1 MQFRITDKKRKIW
14 RGILS
19 TLSFSS
25 ALFVFQA
32 CYGTPRDMESDL
44 FIEGQVKAKKTE
56 LPVQGIKVAVQDL
69 PHYQYTDVNGLFK
82 IYLPNSAEYKL
93 RFEDVDA
100 GLNGTFLPLDSTV
113 RTINGRLFLN
123 VKLDEK

>member
-1 MQFRITDKKRKIW
+1 MQFDRKRKII
-14 RGILS
+14 RGILG

-32 CYGTPRDMESDL
+32 CYGTPRDLNTDL
-44 FIEGQVKAKKTE
+44 YIEGQVKAKKTE
-56 LPVQGIKVAVQDL
+56 LPIQGIKVTVPNYPQ
-69 PHYQYTDVNGLFK
+69 YEYTDGNGQFR
-82 IYLPNSAEYKL
+82 IYLPLATEFKI

-100 GLNGTFLPLDSTV
+100 GQNGSFLTLDSTV
-113 RTINGRLFLN
+113 RMGTDPVYLN